1 MLFVS
6 PKHRASRG
14 FLDARSGP
22 AAEAFFFF
30 LLIGALLDEI
40 KTDTLGSWWSHGT
53 HVLEAFLADLIEGCP
68 LPHLLPKDESQYSA
82 ACPAGAGSRLPALCF
97 LSSRFMLVM

>member
-1 MLFVS
+1 MHS
-6 PKHRASRG
+6 PGLLQRV
-14 FLDARSGP
+14 
-22 AAEAFFFF
+22 FFFF
-30 LLIGALLDEI
+30 LVIGALLDEI
-40 KTDTLGSWWSHGT
+40 KTDTLGRWWSHGT
-53 HVLEAFLADLIEGCP
+53 RVLEAFLADLIEGCP